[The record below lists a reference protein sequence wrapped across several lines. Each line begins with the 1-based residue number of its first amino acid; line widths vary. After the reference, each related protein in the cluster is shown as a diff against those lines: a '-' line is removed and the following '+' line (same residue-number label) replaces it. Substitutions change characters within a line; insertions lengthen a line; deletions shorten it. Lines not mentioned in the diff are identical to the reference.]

1 MVKDLCYNWLKRSRN
16 QSTII
21 QKIIQNNK
29 NNTNLYKEV
38 GVVSSATSET
48 DKVTNEVNEVT
59 ISISLSVV
67 SGHEYVSFQKQ

>member
-67 SGHEYVSFQKQ
+67 SGHEYMSFQKQ

>member
-1 MVKDLCYNWLKRSRN
+1 MVKGLCYNWLKRSRN

-67 SGHEYVSFQKQ
+67 SGHEYMSFQKQ

>member
-59 ISISLSVV
+59 ISISLIVV
-67 SGHEYVSFQKQ
+67 SGHEYMSFQKQ

>member
-29 NNTNLYKEV
+29 NDTNLYKEV

-67 SGHEYVSFQKQ
+67 SGHEYMSFQKQ

>member
-21 QKIIQNNK
+21 QKTIQNNK

-67 SGHEYVSFQKQ
+67 SGHEYMSFQKQ